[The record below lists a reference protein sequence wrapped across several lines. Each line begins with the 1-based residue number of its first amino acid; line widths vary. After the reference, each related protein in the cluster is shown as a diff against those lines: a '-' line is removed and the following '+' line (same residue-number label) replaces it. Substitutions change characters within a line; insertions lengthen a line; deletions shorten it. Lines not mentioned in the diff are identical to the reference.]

1 MVKGILL
8 LIIIMVGGLWI
19 IIRPGLFI
27 IPPMER
33 VPEGT
38 VFFYYD
44 RPRSLPFFSST
55 DSYCLQT
62 TGAVTES
69 CRIATVAGL
78 GSISQRTLF
87 TLPFSDWLLE
97 RSLASVPR

>member
-1 MVKGILL
+1 MVKGVLL
-8 LIIIMVGGLWI
+8 LIIIMVGGLWL

-27 IPPMER
+27 VPPMED
-33 VPEGT
+33 VPKGT

-62 TGAVTES
+62 
-69 CRIATVAGL
+69 I
-78 GSISQRTLF
+78 
-87 TLPFSDWLLE
+87 
-97 RSLASVPR
+97 